1 MYIIE
6 SCKSVVF
13 GHASPSTP
21 LKEEEAKGAPYSGG
35 AREGS
40 PLVNRLNLQQF
51 FGTKTKNVWCWR
63 HNFLESFT
71 VEYLLFYQNLTMKK
85 LMWNCQEKKSL
96 GSIDLFVFFYL
107 FFFSFFSSGP
117 WHISRNEGNSFIWW
131 LEPFLR
137 GASLE
142 TRRCN
147 ETPKWMR
154 LIEFW
159 HPFPEKWVSTLS
171 SLYCRIQEVTILWV
185 KKLRLISLK
194 NFFEVLL
201 EIAKNLYSK
210 LNLFCNRSKV

>member
-1 MYIIE
+1 MVKCAAYTKVCHFYEKIWLSLNNMEFFWLKKPALYIIE
-6 SCKSVVF
+6 SCKSVAF

-21 LKEEEAKGAPYSGG
+21 LKEEAKGAPYSGG

-107 FFFSFFSSGP
+107 FFSFFFQDHG
-117 WHISRNEGNSFIWW
+117 IF
-131 LEPFLR
+131 LEMRVILLFGDWSPF
-137 GASLE
+137 
-142 TRRCN
+142 
-147 ETPKWMR
+147 W
-154 LIEFW
+154 
-159 HPFPEKWVSTLS
+159 
-171 SLYCRIQEVTILWV
+171 
-185 KKLRLISLK
+185 
-194 NFFEVLL
+194 EVLL
-201 EIAKNLYSK
+201 
-210 LNLFCNRSKV
+210 

>member
-1 MYIIE
+1 MKLIAKRTNRMVKCAAYTKVVIFMRKFDFLWTTWNFWLKNQHALYIIE

-21 LKEEEAKGAPYSGG
+21 LKEEAKGAPYSGG

-85 LMWNCQEKKSL
+85 TNVELPRKKSL

-107 FFFSFFSSGP
+107 LFFLFFLQDPG
-117 WHISRNEGNSFIWW
+117 IF
-131 LEPFLR
+131 LEMRVILLFGDWSPF
-137 GASLE
+137 
-142 TRRCN
+142 
-147 ETPKWMR
+147 W
-154 LIEFW
+154 
-159 HPFPEKWVSTLS
+159 
-171 SLYCRIQEVTILWV
+171 
-185 KKLRLISLK
+185 
-194 NFFEVLL
+194 EVLL
-201 EIAKNLYSK
+201 
-210 LNLFCNRSKV
+210 

>member
-6 SCKSVVF
+6 SCKSVAF

-21 LKEEEAKGAPYSGG
+21 LKEEAKGAPYSGG

-71 VEYLLFYQNLTMKK
+71 VEYLLFLPKLDNEKTNVELPKK
-85 LMWNCQEKKSL
+85 IFGFNWS
-96 GSIDLFVFFYL
+96 VFCSTY
-107 FFFSFFSSGP
+107 FFLFFSSGP
-117 WHISRNEGNSFIWW
+117 WHIFRNEGNSFIWW

-142 TRRCN
+142 TGRCN

-159 HPFPEKWVSTLS
+159 HPSPEKWVSTLS
-171 SLYCRIQEVTILWV
+171 SLYGRIQEVTILWV
-185 KKLRLISLK
+185 KKLGLISLK
-194 NFFEVLL
+194 NFFEVPI